1 MRSKRL
7 ILQSYDT
14 DKIAN
19 AALAWYDPIF
29 QHLVDQNVK
38 LLEIGVHK
46 GGSLLLWR
54 DYFPKG
60 IIVGIDLNSPPSKL
74 SSEERIQVFQ
84 GRQDDTAFLTEVAN
98 QTAPEGFDIIIDD
111 ASHIGVLT
119 KAAFWHLFDN
129 HLKSSGLYA
138 IEDWGTGYWDDW
150 PDGKTC
156 RSGRLS
162 HSIRT
167 VAGGTDADPKA
178 PWPNHSYGMVGFIK
192 ELVDEVGARDVA
204 RGCSSGTPA
213 RVSKFEKM
221 VITQF
226 IAFITKRSH

>member
-74 SSEERIQVFQ
+74 SSEERIQVFR
-84 GRQDDTAFLTEVAN
+84 GRQDDTAFLTAVAN
-98 QTAPEGFDIIIDD
+98 QT
-111 ASHIGVLT
+111 
-119 KAAFWHLFDN
+119 
-129 HLKSSGLYA
+129 
-138 IEDWGTGYWDDW
+138 
-150 PDGKTC
+150 
-156 RSGRLS
+156 
-162 HSIRT
+162 
-167 VAGGTDADPKA
+167 
-178 PWPNHSYGMVGFIK
+178 
-192 ELVDEVGARDVA
+192 
-204 RGCSSGTPA
+204 
-213 RVSKFEKM
+213 
-221 VITQF
+221 
-226 IAFITKRSH
+226 